1 MARVSGGERGEIRR
15 RGRGRQA
22 VHGAKEYWRCTG
34 LRNTGGARGKGILAV
49 SVDNIIG
56 RRSRIEPRPG
66 GMI

>member
-1 MARVSGGERGEIRR
+1 MNGEGVRRYVRGEIGRERSGGEEEEDR
-15 RGRGRQA
+15 
-22 VHGAKEYWRCTG
+22 RCTG
-34 LRNTGGARGKGILAV
+34 QRKTGGARGKGILAV

>member
-1 MARVSGGERGEIRR
+1 MKRRTGGARGKGIL
-15 RGRGRQA
+15 A
-22 VHGAKEYWRCTG
+22 VHGAKEYWRSTG
-34 LRNTGGARGKGILAV
+34 QRNTGGARGKGILAV